1 MSDTWPMW
9 QKPIV
14 KMDQSFEAM
23 IYMRFLIF
31 ESPLKNSLRNSIS
44 TFFAFL
50 GTTICLILTGI
61 TILVL
66 DISNILQVFFASLEG
81 IFAKNWFYIAA
92 KKV

>member
-1 MSDTWPMW
+1 MW

-14 KMDQSFEAM
+14 EMDQSFEAM
-23 IYMRFLIF
+23 IYIRFLIF
-31 ESPLKNSLRNSIS
+31 ESPLSIS
-44 TFFAFL
+44 TFLAFL